1 MVLAKGQASM
11 NRVELEARAAAYL
24 DALVARDTAAVGRT
38 ADFRLTENGQDL
50 AWGDGLWG
58 TASARGRYTHIAVD
72 PERSAAGVIAVLYE
86 NGLPVIVGIRLAW
99 RGADL
104 AEAEHVVSRSDILFY
119 KNGPQNLE
127 AMGGPAPL
135 WSEPLAE
142 AERMTRE
149 ELMAAANGYFE
160 TLEGND
166 GTLHCSFEEG
176 CRRLDNG
183 VYATQAPEFDK
194 EDGKPF
200 YGLGPADQFKLG
212 YFRFVTPIRERRFEV
227 IDVERGVIVAQPFLD
242 HPGTIHEVELTDG
255 RRVPVGVKQPF
266 TWQIFEMF
274 KIRSGRIAQIE
285 VVLNMVPYKM
295 RSGW

>member
-1 MVLAKGQASM
+1 M
-11 NRVELEARAAAYL
+11 NRAELEQRSSAYL
-24 DALVARDTAAVGRT
+24 DALVARDIASVART
-38 ADFRLTENGQDL
+38 ADCRLTENGQDL
-50 AWGDGLWG
+50 AFGDGLWG
-58 TASARGRYTHIAVD
+58 TASARGNYTHIAAD
-72 PERSAAGVIAVLYE
+72 PERTAAGMIAVLQE

-99 RGADL
+99 RGTEL

-127 AMGGPAPL
+127 AMGAPAPL
-135 WSEPLAE
+135 WSEPLA
-142 AERMTRE
+142 ASERMTRE
-149 ELMAAANGYFE
+149 ELIAAANGYFE
-160 TLEGND
+160 TLEAND
-166 GTLHCSFEEG
+166 GTLHCSFEDD

-183 VYATQAPEFDK
+183 VFATQAPEFDK

-200 YGLGPADQFKLG
+200 YALGPADQFRLG

-227 IDVERGVIVAQPFLD
+227 IDLERGVILAQPFLD

-274 KIRSGRIAQIE
+274 KIRRSRIAQIE
-285 VVLNMVPYKM
+285 VLLNMVPYKM